1 MSMRM
6 ESWGIFYIVEG
17 WGKNNLYE
25 MKKGTIYFLTVPFDK
40 QSFALQHIT
49 YYDTL
54 LYDYIGNNNGSI
66 FFILLFKFSLL
77 SR

>member
-1 MSMRM
+1 
-6 ESWGIFYIVEG
+6 
-17 WGKNNLYE
+17 

-66 FFILLFKFSLL
+66 FFILLFKFVNALL
-77 SR
+77 GCHDLALSC